1 MGRRL
6 MTKQEILEQIDTW
19 ISETKENEEVWGN
32 TELGSFAYQKVYDF
46 IEFNMVGDE
55 DEMV

>member
-1 MGRRL
+1 
-6 MTKQEILEQIDTW
+6 MTKQEILEQIDVW